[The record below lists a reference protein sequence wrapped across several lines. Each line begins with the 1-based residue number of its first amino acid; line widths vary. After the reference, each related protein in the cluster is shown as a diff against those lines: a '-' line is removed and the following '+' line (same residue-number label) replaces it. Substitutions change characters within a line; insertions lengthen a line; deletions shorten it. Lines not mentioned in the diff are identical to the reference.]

1 MKTTVI
7 TIEGKRY
14 RWRDILQ
21 MRQAQREAAARA
33 KQPALF
39 ADLPD
44 DCRPAHE
51 RTASERYRQPSL
63 FTRLDT

>member
-7 TIEGKRY
+7 VIEGKRY

-21 MRQAQREAAARA
+21 MRQAQRDAAA
-33 KQPALF
+33 KVPQLALF
-39 ADLPD
+39 ADLPH

-63 FTRLDT
+63 FTQLDT